1 MQETRY
7 DWLEDRWVLFA
18 PNREAR
24 PNEYNQSSHG
34 KHDVRSA
41 DKVAPNTGSTCPFCA
56 GFEQST
62 PTPSLVL
69 PLSELEATTILRR
82 DEVEQNI
89 KRVRAKWK
97 VRVVPNKYPA
107 VHSNTACTSHSDLSA
122 HAMAAESY
130 DIAENFDFAQDRHL
144 EVATQ
149 GDSDLL
155 LASPELFRKEVP
167 TGVHEVIIESP
178 EHDNSLS
185 QLSTSHIEMVFQA
198 YKMRLQHFRAQQD
211 ICHTVI
217 FKNYGPDAGA
227 SLSHA
232 HSQLVGLGFIPS
244 EVKRRSQRLQEYF
257 SQHESCYFCQVAAE
271 EERSGERLIQAS
283 AHFVVYAPFAG
294 RFPYEFVIQPRMH
307 RSHFD
312 ELKRDELKDLAEV
325 VKTTLTALEST
336 QPQLSYNMV
345 LNTGPFSSFHPLAH
359 HWHIQVTPRSA
370 RIAGFELGTGCFIN
384 TVKPEQAAAIL
395 RAAL

>member
-24 PNEYNQSSHG
+24 PNEYCQAPYSRHDARSVGKAASSAG
-34 KHDVRSA
+34 T
-41 DKVAPNTGSTCPFCA
+41 PCPFCA
-56 GFEQST
+56 GSEQST
-62 PTPSLVL
+62 PAPSLVL

-89 KRVRAKWK
+89 RRVRSRWK

-107 VHSNTACTSHSDLSA
+107 VHSNASCTSHSDVAA
-122 HAMAAESY
+122 HAIAAESY
-130 DIAENFDFAQDRHL
+130 ETSEGYDFAQEENLD
-144 EVATQ
+144 VAARGET
-149 GDSDLL
+149 DLL

-185 QLSTSHIEMVFQA
+185 QLSTSHVEMVFQA

-232 HSQLVGLGFIPS
+232 HSQLVGLGFVPS

-271 EERSGERLIQAS
+271 EERSGERLILAS

-312 ELKRDELKDLAEV
+312 ELKRDELKDLAGV